1 MLLHDVNQIKAR
13 QRRSCLMSNFTQSE
27 AADAPI
33 EKSSRKNEN
42 KFYIYSSTCV
52 MKKNFNEEENYPRGI
67 MG

>member
-13 QRRSCLMSNFTQSE
+13 QRRSRLMSNFTQSE

-42 KFYIYSSTCV
+42 KCYIYSSTCV
-52 MKKNFNEEENYPRGI
+52 MKKTSMRRRITREV
-67 MG
+67 